1 LGCAPCA
8 VTDEEG
14 QIQKMSKVLQGWRVL
29 EYSLPHEQFRLRKT
43 LSEQEAARLVNPIIG
58 LSAARNRQRLS
69 RSSSSLSSRLRTL
82 GSGLRSLSRTFSRAD
97 SRRSAAAQPEPAPV
111 SDPEPAVVAPTAG
124 AATEPMPGFDSYTS
138 PLYGDDDQG
147 EQVSCSVL

>member
-1 LGCAPCA
+1 MGCAPCA

-58 LSAARNRQRLS
+58 LSAALNRQRLS

-97 SRRSAAAQPEPAPV
+97 SRRSAAAEPATM
-111 SDPEPAVVAPTAG
+111 SDPEPVIVSPTAAG
-124 AATEPMPGFDSYTS
+124 AATEPMCAFNSYTS
-138 PLYGDDDQG
+138 PLYDDEG
-147 EQVSCSVL
+147 EGQQVSISML